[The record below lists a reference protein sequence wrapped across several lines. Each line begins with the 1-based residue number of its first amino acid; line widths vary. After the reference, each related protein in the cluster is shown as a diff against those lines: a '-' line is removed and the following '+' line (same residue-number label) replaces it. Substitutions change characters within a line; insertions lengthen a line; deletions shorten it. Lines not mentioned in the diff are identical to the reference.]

1 MVWGSQDKW
10 LRKSPS
16 RFPRKDSV
24 SRRKPP
30 PEPSAKAGLGR
41 WWALVAAAASWSRA
55 VAHAPRAPPPSPRER
70 PHPPLS
76 AAAGAGSCVAPGPR
90 ALQLPR
96 APPSRAG
103 LADAHLPAREASLGG
118 GQAGGPVRESRPW
131 SPPGSAARSR
141 GVSAREPGGPA
152 ARPLELGREGQG
164 WELRG
169 IRGGVAGQ
177 GACPTA
183 PFRFGVLIS
192 LHTEKESR
200 VEALLF

>member
-1 MVWGSQDKW
+1 MQLYLMLFWRVAPDQPPLEKNKFSE
-10 LRKSPS
+10 P
-16 RFPRKDSV
+16 
-24 SRRKPP
+24 RRKPP

-41 WWALVAAAASWSRA
+41 WWALVSAADSRTRA
-55 VAHAPRAPPPSPRER
+55 LEAGCRPRPTCIAPRPRER

-103 LADAHLPAREASLGG
+103 LADTHLPAREASLGG

-131 SPPGSAARSR
+131 SPPGSAARSC

-152 ARPLELGREGQG
+152 ARPLELGRVG
-164 WELRG
+164 
-169 IRGGVAGQ
+169 AG
-177 GACPTA
+177 
-183 PFRFGVLIS
+183 S
-192 LHTEKESR
+192 
-200 VEALLF
+200 